1 MKSYLVVV
9 IFIVLLNKYHVV
21 KKDKKLT
28 GNILKTFSV
37 FLYKF
42 LKNTNNIIGDDME
55 KKIYDKLVYDHRPQE
70 KRGQNAVIAFLIGGI
85 IGVIGELL
93 VEFYGY
99 YLDISRADA
108 SIFMII
114 TLIFF
119 ASLFTALGFFDKW
132 VKFAKCGLIIPI
144 TGFAHSMT
152 SAAIEYK
159 KEGLVTGLGANIF
172 KLAGTVI
179 LYGVVSAYIF
189 GFIRLIIM
197 GGA

>member
-1 MKSYLVVV
+1 
-9 IFIVLLNKYHVV
+9 
-21 KKDKKLT
+21 
-28 GNILKTFSV
+28 
-37 FLYKF
+37 
-42 LKNTNNIIGDDME
+42 ME
-55 KKIYDKLVYDHRPQE
+55 KKLYDKLVMTHKPRE
-70 KRGQNAVIAFLIGGI
+70 HRGQNAFIAFVVGGI
-85 IGVIGELL
+85 MGVIGQLL
-93 VEFYGY
+93 VEFYSY
-99 YLDISRADA
+99 YLGLSSSDA

-114 TLIFF
+114 TLIFL
-119 ASLFTALGFFDKW
+119 ASLFTSLGFFDKW

-159 KEGLVTGLGANIF
+159 KEGLVTGLGANMF